1 MESSEEI
8 ERISQVYQQRAS
20 TLDIAKRYDLSNRG
34 HQIMYDERYS
44 IMAKQVAQEIS
55 RVLKTDG
62 KVLWY
67 DLRYDNP
74 YNTDVRAISIH
85 EIHELFPHLTLDVKK
100 ITLLPMITRKLGKW
114 ADLVYPAL
122 YQLSFLRTH
131 DVALFTKQSDVHVNR
146 DLRVKNS

>member
-1 MESSEEI
+1 
-8 ERISQVYQQRAS
+8 
-20 TLDIAKRYDLSNRG
+20 
-34 HQIMYDERYS
+34 MYDERYS
-44 IMAKQVAQEIS
+44 IMAKQVAREIS

-85 EIHELFPHLTLDVKK
+85 EIHELFPHFTLDVKK

-122 YQLSFLRTH
+122 YQLSFLSTH